1 MLANKS
7 IVEQE
12 FKPLE
17 GGDHV
22 ITVKK
27 RLDQEHYDMLPV
39 VNQVTQKLIG
49 QVDRR
54 QIEKASDKTLVS
66 DLELDEAVKIYQGQ
80 HIFEAARLML
90 QHELRLLPVVDEEW
104 TYLGVLT
111 KDQVLESLSRMLN
124 LASFGSVITVE
135 LSRINFSISEI
146 VQIIET
152 EGAKILGVTVET
164 PSKGDQNFEVSFKL
178 NIKDVSRVVAAL
190 RRYEYTVLAESKS
203 TVFGEDLEN
212 RADELLKYIDM

>member
-7 IVEQE
+7 IVKQKFE
-12 FKPLE
+12 PLE
-17 GGDHV
+17 GSDQ
-22 ITVKK
+22 VKRIK
-27 RLDQEHYDMLPV
+27 ERMDQERYNTLPV

-49 QVDRR
+49 QINRD
-54 QIEKASDKTLVS
+54 QIEDMSDEAPVS

-90 QHELRLLPVVDEEW
+90 QHELHLLPVVDKEW
-104 TYLGVLT
+104 TYIGVLT
-111 KDQVLESLSRMLN
+111 KEKVLESLSRMLN

-135 LSRINFSISEI
+135 LSKINFSISEI

-152 EGAKILGVTVET
+152 EGANILGVTVET
-164 PSKGDQNFEVSFKL
+164 PAEADKKFEVSFKL
-178 NIKDVSRVVAAL
+178 NLKDVSRVVAAL

-212 RADELLKYIDM
+212 RADELLNYIDM

>member
-7 IVEQE
+7 IVEKD
-12 FKPLE
+12 FTPLK
-17 GGDHV
+17 GTDLV
-22 ITVKK
+22 LSVKS
-27 RLDQEHYDMLPV
+27 RMEEDQIKTLPV

-49 QVDRR
+49 QVGYERLKDLDD
-54 QIEKASDKTLVS
+54 ETAVS

-104 TYLGVLT
+104 TFLGILT
-111 KDQVLESLSRMLN
+111 KQQVLESLSRMLN
-124 LASFGSVITVE
+124 LAEFGSVIAVE
-135 LSRINFSISEI
+135 IKRIDFSISEI

-164 PSKGDQNFEVSFKL
+164 PDDSEQMFEVSFKL
-178 NIKDVSRVVAAL
+178 NLKDVSRVVAAL
-190 RRYEYTVLAESKS
+190 RRYEYNVLAQSES
-203 TVFGEDLEN
+203 TVFGEDLEH

>member
-7 IVEQE
+7 MVEKG
-12 FKPLE
+12 FTPLQ
-17 GGDHV
+17 GTDLAHS
-22 ITVKK
+22 VKS
-27 RLDQEHYDMLPV
+27 RMDEEQISTLPV

-49 QVDRR
+49 QVEYE
-54 QIEKASDKTLVS
+54 QINDVDDQTLVS
-66 DLELDEAVKIYQGQ
+66 DLELDEVVKLYQGQ

-111 KDQVLESLSRMLN
+111 KKQVLESLSRMLN
-124 LASFGSVITVE
+124 LAEFGSVITVE
-135 LSRINFSISEI
+135 IERIDFSISEI

-164 PSKGDQNFEVSFKL
+164 PDDSEQKFEVSFKL
-178 NIKDVSRVVAAL
+178 NLKDVSRVVAAL
-190 RRYEYTVLAESKS
+190 RRYEYNVLAQSES
-203 TVFGEDLEN
+203 TVFGEDLED